1 MSTPRRTIRPGF
13 TLIELLVVIAIIA
26 LLISILLPSL
36 TCAREKAR
44 SAKCGVLLKGFG
56 TGLAA
61 YFSEY
66 NDWLPGVNTSGVS
79 TRAAQTL
86 KDVGALR
93 RVSTPAQG
101 YDWMGPIL
109 QYETD
114 LGNNRA
120 LRIQTMVNE
129 YACPSQEGLNIDSLY
144 NLNDCADKAD
154 FTDDIISSYAPLSY
168 LMPAHFQ
175 WWGQAHAGTA
185 AGVIYHHGRVI
196 KIMARVASSSYSAV
210 HPGRYQSRLDK
221 LGPPAR
227 KIAVADGMRYLDASG
242 HIDFDVDPDAGLFGA
257 FCSNGAWWCG
267 SQAYGVKNG
276 TPNWDGTI
284 VNSGNNEWPAAQGR
298 GLVWSYRHGC
308 VDRGKITQGVRDNPG
323 SINALFFDGHV
334 AALDDRQSREIE
346 YWYPTGT
353 RAKPNAGG
361 LTDVVPLPGEQT
373 YEVP

>member
-1 MSTPRRTIRPGF
+1 MSTPKRTIRTGF
-13 TLIELLVVIAIIA
+13 TLIELLVVVSIIA

-36 TCAREKAR
+36 ACAREKAR

-61 YFSEY
+61 YFSEN
-66 NDWLPGVNTSGVS
+66 NDWLPGVNTSGVA
-79 TRAAQTL
+79 TRAAQIL
-86 KDVGALR
+86 RDVGALR
-93 RVSTPAQG
+93 RASTPAQS
-101 YDWMGPIL
+101 YDWMSPIL
-109 QYETD
+109 RYETD

-120 LRIQTMVNE
+120 LRIQTMVND
-129 YACPSQEGLNIDSLY
+129 YACPSQEGLSIDLIWGLSG
-144 NLNDCADKAD
+144 CADKED
-154 FTDDIISSYAPLSY
+154 FTEEIISSYAPLSY

-175 WWGQAHAGTA
+175 WWGQDFYDTPAGTI
-185 AGVIYHHGRVI
+185 VIGGRVI
-196 KIMARVASSSYSAV
+196 RIIAKVAGGFEAV

-227 KIAVADGMRYLDASG
+227 KIAVADGMRYLRGSG
-242 HIDFDVDPDAGLFGA
+242 DVDFDVNPDPGWFGA
-257 FCSNGAWWCG
+257 FSSNGAWWGG
-267 SQAYGVKNG
+267 SQAYGVKSG
-276 TPNWDGTI
+276 TPNWDGSPTTHD
-284 VNSGNNEWPAAQGR
+284 NRYPEAKGR

-334 AALDDRQSREIE
+334 AALDDRPSREIE

-353 RAKPNAGG
+353 VVKGPGKGTG
-361 LTDVVPLPGEQT
+361 LRDVPDN